1 MKKIIIALFVVVLM
15 SSMVLAQGQQGIHE
29 PGTGIEDPEL
39 REAGQGTGQGIGDN
53 ASPREDGMDEAEAG
67 MPVGEQIMV
76 QERMQVK
83 AQSETELKAM
93 VQQKQ
98 QEMNNELKGLNKDE
112 EKVYKNQN
120 QVRMAVHTFLA
131 MEDLVGGIGPQ
142 VREIAREFN
151 NSVQATIK
159 AEENIEKRGAFKR
172 FFAGG
177 DEESAEEL
185 EQESKKN
192 MEKLQEMK
200 QLKDECDDCTEEV
213 KAMMQEQ
220 IQNMEQEQVRL
231 QELAEKEKKSKGLFG
246 WMWK

>member
-1 MKKIIIALFVVVLM
+1 MKKIMIALFIVVLM

-29 PGTGIEDPEL
+29 PGTGIEEPEL
-39 REAGQGTGQGIGDN
+39 RETGQGTGEGAKDN
-53 ASPREDGMDEAEAG
+53 TSPGKESIDEAETG
-67 MPVGEQIMV
+67 MPAGEQVMA

-83 AQSETELKAM
+83 AQTENELKAM

-142 VREIAREFN
+142 VREIARGFN

-177 DEESAEEL
+177 DEESAEEI

-192 MEKLQEMK
+192 MEKLKEMK
-200 QLKDECDDCTEEV
+200 QLKEECDCTEEV

-220 IQNMEQEQVRL
+220 IQNMEQEQIRL
-231 QELAEKEKKSKGLFG
+231 QELADKEKKSKGLFG

>member
-1 MKKIIIALFVVVLM
+1 MIALFVVVLM

-29 PGTGIEDPEL
+29 PGTGIAEPEL
-39 REAGQGTGQGIGDN
+39 MEAGQGTGQGIEDN
-53 ASPREDGMDEAEAG
+53 GSPREGGMDEAEDS
-67 MPVGEQIMV
+67 MPVGEQVMV
-76 QERMQVK
+76 QGRMQVK
-83 AQSETELKAM
+83 AQSETELKTM

-98 QEMNNELKGLNKDE
+98 QEMDQEIKGLSKDE

-151 NSVQATIK
+151 NSVQVTIK
-159 AEENIEKRGAFKR
+159 AEEKIEKRSGFTK

-177 DEESAEEL
+177 DAEAAEEL

-200 QLKDECDDCTEEV
+200 QLKDGCVDCTEEI

-231 QELAEKEKKSKGLFG
+231 QELAEKEKQSKGLFG